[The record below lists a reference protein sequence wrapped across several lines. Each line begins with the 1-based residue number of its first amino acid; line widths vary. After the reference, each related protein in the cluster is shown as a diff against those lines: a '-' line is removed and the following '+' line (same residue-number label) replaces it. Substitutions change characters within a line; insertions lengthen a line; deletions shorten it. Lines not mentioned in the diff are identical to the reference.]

1 MSVAILS
8 RASLP
13 DVHQA
18 FVSALPRM
26 DNTIRYAF
34 RRWPKQDRQDALAET
49 RAAAWSA
56 WSGLIR
62 RGRDPVAV
70 GVVGIVNN
78 AIRYVRNGRRIG
90 NRQGGGQGAMDVNHP
105 RAQKRC
111 GFKVFNL
118 DSNAER
124 VTEGFRDSW
133 REWAVVDNRCTPAE
147 QAAFRLDFAGWL
159 VSLPARK
166 RQMAELLVEGHETGV
181 VARVLRVTPGA
192 VSQARPWLE
201 ASWRAF
207 QGEGTEPA
215 RATIP
220 LPASRPSREPN
231 ITAGVSAL

>member
-1 MSVAILS
+1 MSVASMS
-8 RASLP
+8 RASLT
-13 DVHQA
+13 DVHRA

-34 RRWPKQDRQDALAET
+34 RRWPKQDRQDAIAET

-70 GVVGIVNN
+70 GVIGIANN
-78 AIRYVRNGRRIG
+78 AIRYVRSGRRVG
-90 NRQGGGQGAMDVNHP
+90 NKSGGQGAMDINHP

-111 GFKVFNL
+111 GFKVLNL

-147 QAAFRLDFAGWL
+147 QAAFRLDFASWL
-159 VSLPARK
+159 GSLPARK

-181 VARVLRVTPGA
+181 VARLLGVTPGA
-192 VSQARPWLE
+192 VSQTRLWLE
-201 ASWRAF
+201 ASWRAY
-207 QGEGTEPA
+207 QGEGMEPDQ
-215 RATIP
+215 ATMP
-220 LPASRPSREPN
+220 QPTSRPGHEAN
-231 ITAGVSAL
+231 IAVEVSAL

>member
-1 MSVAILS
+1 MSVATLS
-8 RASLP
+8 RASLS

-18 FVSALPRM
+18 FVAALPRM

-34 RRWPKQDRQDALAET
+34 RRWPKQDRQDAIAEA
-49 RAAAWSA
+49 RAATWSA

-70 GVVGIVNN
+70 GVIAIVNN
-78 AIRYVRNGRRIG
+78 AIRGVLNGRRVG
-90 NRQGGGQGAMDVNHP
+90 NMSGGQGAMDVSHP

-111 GFKVFNL
+111 GFKVLNL

-147 QAAFRLDFAGWL
+147 QATFRIDFASWL
-159 VSLPARK
+159 GSLPARK

-181 VARVLRVTPGA
+181 VARILGVTPGA

-201 ASWRAF
+201 ASWRAY
-207 QGEGTEPA
+207 QGDGTEPNGA
-215 RATIP
+215 AVKHA
-220 LPASRPSREPN
+220 ASHPRRGPN
-231 ITAGVSAL
+231 TAVGVSAM